1 MFWKV
6 VGLLK
11 HLGLVM
17 KYTDIKRRLPPNSTC
32 VVVAK
37 QQGPT
42 FTSYTVEIANIGG
55 YQKGTR
61 EHAQLLMDCGL
72 PPRMLSLSVE
82 NLEVGQVFLNK

>member
-6 VGLLK
+6 VGLQK
-11 HLGLVM
+11 RLGLIM
-17 KYTDIKRRLPPNSTC
+17 KHTDIKRRLPHNSTC

-37 QQGPT
+37 QQGPK
-42 FTSYTVEIANIGG
+42 FISYTVEIAKIGG

-72 PPRMLSLSVE
+72 PPRMFSSSTG
-82 NLEVGQVFLNK
+82 NLEVDQVFLSK